1 MIKRRND
8 MAVQIDDNLK
18 KLFEDETSIK
28 LIGTVDKNGVP
39 HVVRKQYLTLD
50 ENHNLLLYEL
60 LESSRNNRNLVYSL
74 WFDKLVSV
82 QITKNNESY
91 EVIARPVKSVTA
103 GHDFERIYENIREK
117 LGDVDLGAIWTLIPV
132 EIRNESF
139 LVRQREE
146 EEQYPILRHL
156 DRVTVS

>member
-50 ENHNLLLYEL
+50 EN
-60 LESSRNNRNLVYSL
+60 RG
-74 WFDKLVSV
+74 
-82 QITKNNESY
+82 QI
-91 EVIARPVKSVTA
+91 V
-103 GHDFERIYENIREK
+103 
-117 LGDVDLGAIWTLIPV
+117 LITGL
-132 EIRNESF
+132 F
-139 LVRQREE
+139 
-146 EEQYPILRHL
+146 
-156 DRVTVS
+156 